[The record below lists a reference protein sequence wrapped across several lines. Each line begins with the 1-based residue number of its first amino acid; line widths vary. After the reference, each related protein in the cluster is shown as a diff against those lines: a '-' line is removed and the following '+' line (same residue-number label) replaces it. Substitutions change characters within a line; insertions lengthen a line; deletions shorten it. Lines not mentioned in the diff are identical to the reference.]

1 MALAAR
7 IRQELDDVERLVSR
21 AERALIA
28 ARRNSED
35 QDLLVDSAALSLHDF
50 YAGIERIFVQIA
62 TNVDDS
68 LPVGPGWHHDLLDQM
83 TQDLPG
89 KRPPVL
95 TSELAESLDEY
106 LRFRHVVRHVYAFVF
121 DADSIRRLVDQ
132 LGNTFERLRE
142 EFENFVRILEQV
154 GE

>member
-1 MALAAR
+1 M
-7 IRQELDDVERLVSR
+7 
-21 AERALIA
+21 LIA
-28 ARRNSED
+28 ANV
-35 QDLLVDSAALSLHDF
+35 VD
-50 YAGIERIFVQIA
+50 Y
-62 TNVDDS
+62 
-68 LPVGPGWHHDLLDQM
+68 LPVGSGWHHDLLDQM
-83 TQDLPG
+83 TEDLPG

-142 EFENFVRILEQV
+142 EFESFVRILEQV
-154 GE
+154 GNEPTVEL